1 MLLISCSKND
11 INNILKL
18 SKGLKNYLMFII
30 TNYQQIYNILRNQ
43 ASFFNSNETNYLLS
57 LPKAEIDDTF
67 EKIIE
72 LLNKF
77 FWKNQ

>member
-1 MLLISCSKND
+1 
-11 INNILKL
+11 
-18 SKGLKNYLMFII
+18 MFII
-30 TNYQQIYNILRNQ
+30 TNYQQIYNILSNQ